1 MAEETKQIT
10 VSIIGP
16 GSRGLD
22 TYGNYLLNCPDMKIV
37 AVLGNRKRRVDYALQ
52 KLNLPDTSV
61 LENED
66 GKITIDS
73 LIAFCDSFLSANLV
87 SDDVKAE
94 IRRIIG
100 DAKTAAELANKA
112 TTTMYASDLAALES
126 QIGTVI
132 STINSA
138 YDTAKLAMNATQ
150 KAEIEAVLA
159 DLALVETK
167 VGEIM
172 DGGITLTEV
181 ELLSADMEA
190 KAKAML
196 SKIEQ
201 DLSEAE
207 LAAANARIES
217 LIMLK
222 RKHQAVLPLY
232 SLSIR
237 PTLNISCLIC
247 REKCAILRKRKMRRG
262 FLYEKASSVDHCGI
276 GHTDRFGLCIGR
288 TICKTCRTTRNR
300 AFPPRNNRAP
310 RN

>member
-1 MAEETKQIT
+1 MHNFELDAET
-10 VSIIGP
+10 VNAIQSE
-16 GSRGLD
+16 
-22 TYGNYLLNCPDMKIV
+22 
-37 AVLGNRKRRVDYALQ
+37 
-52 KLNLPDTSV
+52 LNLPDTSV

-100 DAKTAAELANKA
+100 DAKNAAELANKA

-150 KAEIEAVLA
+150 KAEIEAALA
-159 DLALVETK
+159 DLSLVETK

-217 LIMLK
+217 LK
-222 RKHQAVLPLY
+222 AHQAQLTVDFENR
-232 SLSIR
+232 LSVAENTAKNYIENAR
-237 PTLNISCLIC
+237 NT
-247 REKCAILRKRKMRRG
+247 RK
-262 FLYEKASSVDHCGI
+262 EANKA
-276 GHTDRFGLCIGR
+276 
-288 TICKTCRTTRNR
+288 
-300 AFPPRNNRAP
+300 
-310 RN
+310 